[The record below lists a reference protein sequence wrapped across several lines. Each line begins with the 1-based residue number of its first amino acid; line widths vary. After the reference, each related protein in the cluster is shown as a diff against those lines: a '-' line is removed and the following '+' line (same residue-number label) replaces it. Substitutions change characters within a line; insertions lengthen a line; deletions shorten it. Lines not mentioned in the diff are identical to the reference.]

1 MFKRFARYLFP
12 VLMPLIVGCDFG
24 PADQLPD
31 IEIQRLE
38 NWPPHGELK
47 PGVPGLDS
55 GTVWYVREQTPNGRP
70 LAIIWADSRCPGVN
84 GSGKGA
90 PGFRQTRATLDLE
103 NKKTI
108 VLECKVEAGQ
118 HEPKIEF
125 TIDGTPYDFRRGN
138 FFLIST
144 SGDKTRINQID
155 RDIGLKGMRFDLDSI
170 LETAKTDEQIRAFFT
185 AASKTDGS
193 IPASE

>member
-1 MFKRFARYLFP
+1 MFNRFAQYLS
-12 VLMPLIVGCDFG
+12 LALLSLIVGCDFG
-24 PADQLPD
+24 PADELPD

-47 PGVPGLDS
+47 PGIPGLDS

-70 LAIIWADSRCPGVN
+70 LAIVWADSRCPGVHS
-84 GSGKGA
+84 SGKGS
-90 PGFRQTRATLDLE
+90 PGFRRSTETLDLE

-125 TIDGTPYDFRRGN
+125 TIDGMPYDFKRGN

-185 AASKTDGS
+185 AA
-193 IPASE
+193 ASSNAGAN